1 MSDPTLGL
9 RLAARH
15 QGYADHDHDH
25 DDEPDE
31 PDTGQRDI
39 HAGSIADSVSAA
51 GTT

>member
-25 DDEPDE
+25 NDEPDE